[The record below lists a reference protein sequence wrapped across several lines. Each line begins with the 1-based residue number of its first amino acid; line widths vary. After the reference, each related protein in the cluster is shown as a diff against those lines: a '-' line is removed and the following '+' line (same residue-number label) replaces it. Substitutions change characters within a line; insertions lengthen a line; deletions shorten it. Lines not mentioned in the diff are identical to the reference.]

1 MLRKWKPNYRNKL
14 LCLKIKFDIE
24 HEREFSNSKVRQTNQ
39 KQKNIITKNKNY
51 IKVIILPTWKII
63 NAINEINLFSD
74 GSKQTLQI
82 FIPSNTTLKCNSLEN
97 KISFETQLIQEPYP
111 IECNQGKCKKEYGLN
126 IDIQCP
132 ITQLNGPQKVNLT
145 IQKANSQITLLR
157 SG

>member
-1 MLRKWKPNYRNKL
+1 MQKGQA
-14 LCLKIKFDIE
+14 IIE
-24 HEREFSNSKVRQTNQ
+24 FIFLILIIVVYLTSTTIPLVESAQ
-39 KQKNIITKNKNY
+39 KTINDTQNITRANNE
-51 IKVIILPTWKII
+51 LQKII